1 MLSKEE
7 KKKLSGLASTID
19 TKYQIGK
26 NGINDNV
33 LMLFDKALEAHEL
46 IKISVL
52 KNCDIE
58 TSALAIE
65 CSTKLNAEVVNI
77 IGRVIILYRKSKNK
91 DFKHLI

>member
-1 MLSKEE
+1 MLTKEN
-7 KKKLSGLASTID
+7 KKKLSGIASTID

-33 LMLFDKALEAHEL
+33 LILFDKALEAHEL

-52 KNCDIE
+52 KNCDVE
-58 TSALAIE
+58 TSSLAIE
-65 CSTKLNAEVVNI
+65 CVEKLNAEVVNI

-91 DFKHLI
+91 DFKHII

>member
-1 MLSKEE
+1 MLTKEN
-7 KKKLSGLASTID
+7 KKKLSGIASTID

-52 KNCDIE
+52 KNCDVE
-58 TSALAIE
+58 TSSLAIE
-65 CSTKLNAEVVNI
+65 CVEKLNAEVVNI

>member
-1 MLSKEE
+1 MLSKEN
-7 KKKLSGLASTID
+7 KKKLSGIASTID

-26 NGINDNV
+26 NGINENV

-52 KNCDIE
+52 KSVEED
-58 TSALAIE
+58 TSSLAIE
-65 CSTKLNAEVVNI
+65 CSTKLNADVVNI

-91 DFKHLI
+91 DFKHII